1 MTEPTPRLPEEK
13 QDEPGSLEIPA
24 QTLPLIQRIPP
35 IPFAIFALAFVFV
48 LYQVVGGALTL
59 IAFQGEISAENV
71 NGFRWATLV
80 SQILFILVPT
90 IVLAR
95 LRYPAARNFFQLRVP
110 DYKEVI
116 LSVIAVFALQQILQT
131 YMLVQEA
138 IPIPEGISKYVDMFK
153 QLLEETY
160 KILVVAKSP
169 SEFFVVVLIVALT
182 PAICEELFF
191 RGLIQHAFEEA
202 TPGLKGALLAGF
214 IFGVYHINP
223 FTLIP
228 LVALGT
234 FFGFLVYRS
243 ANLTVTMS
251 AHFFNNFVACVAIY
265 MQLDEDFVAVAP
277 GGNVSTADLVLN
289 FGVFGVVFL
298 VATHYFIRVT
308 APVTDLPEGD

>member
-1 MTEPTPRLPEEK
+1 MSEERAPAETPAPV
-13 QDEPGSLEIPA
+13 
-24 QTLPLIQRIPP
+24 LPLLQRIPP
-35 IPFAIFALAFVFV
+35 VPFAIFALAFIFV
-48 LYQVVGGALTL
+48 LYQVVGGLLTL

-71 NGFRWATLV
+71 SGFRWATLV

-90 IVLAR
+90 VVLAR
-95 LRYPAARNFFQLRVP
+95 LRYPGVKNFFQLRIP
-110 DYKEVI
+110 DYKEVV
-116 LSVIAVFALQQILQT
+116 LSVIAVFALQQLLQS

-138 IPIPEGISKYVDMFK
+138 IPVPDAIAQYVDMFK
-153 QLLEETY
+153 KLLEETY
-160 KILVVAKSP
+160 KILVTANSP
-169 SEFFVVVLIVALT
+169 AEFLVVVLVVALT

-214 IFGVYHINP
+214 IFGAYHINP

-228 LVALGT
+228 LVALGS

-243 ANLTVTMS
+243 SNLTVAVS

-265 MQLDEDFVAVAP
+265 MQLDEDFVVVAP

-289 FGVFGVVFL
+289 FGLFGVVFL

-308 APVTDLPEGD
+308 APVTNSPEGD